1 VTFTLL
7 TDSTSDLKEQW
18 AREHDVEVLGLLVN
32 IDGIEYDTFG
42 GQAITAN
49 QLLDKMAAGVQPTTS
64 QINAGEFEE
73 LFRSYAQQDKSLLY
87 VALSSALS
95 GTYQSACIARDIVLE
110 EYPDA
115 TILVFDSKTVAS
127 GLGIMVREAVAL
139 RQQGQSIEQVYEAL
153 ENSRQHLKTFFLV
166 DDLQH
171 LVRGGR
177 LSKTAALIGGLAKI
191 KPILELNLE
200 GKLVPYAKVRG
211 KKKALTQIM
220 NQGLENIDK
229 SGHVIIGYTGEDTV
243 ALGMKATLLDEG
255 IQDIELVPL
264 NPVIAA
270 HTGPDTI
277 ALFTKIL

>member
-1 VTFTLL
+1 MTFTLL

-32 IDGIEYDTFG
+32 IDGTEYDTFG

-49 QLLDKMAAGVQPTTS
+49 QLLDKMAAGAQPTTS

-191 KPILELNLE
+191 KPILELNLK

-229 SGHVIIGYTGEDTV
+229 SGHVIIGYAGEDTV